1 MKFFRLDLL
10 TLLISLFILN
20 SCKNQDTIGLGV
32 NSATQ
37 LSNNL
42 IDTSTIIVNT
52 IPDDS
57 VATSAL
63 PVTPLSYFKDPLFG
77 TTEANLA
84 IDLNLPGSTAY
95 VIPPGTISIDS
106 AILVLRYAPGF
117 YGDSIASRYKV
128 NVYQLAERL
137 FASSK
142 YINTKKWKYDSS
154 NLLGT
159 KSFFSRTGDSIKI
172 VQAVAGG
179 PDTLVKIP
187 PQLRIPINPNFI
199 NNILYN
205 ASATQLSSNL
215 VFQNNVKGLYI
226 TLDKNQSGP
235 GGTFMFA
242 LDSAAAIQIY
252 YKNFDGTAIDTASVS
267 LPSVLHAAEIKHTYS
282 TTVQAELSNTTT
294 PGKGIYIQGLGGL
307 RTRISFPYL
316 KNIVKSLGSN
326 IVINRAELVITA
338 APGST
343 IPFAPV
349 RKLTIYRYDLAN
361 QRALVEDATSP
372 GDPRAFGAATF
383 GGFYNAPSQ
392 QYHFLLTAYIQDLL
406 SGGADHGTFIG
417 VVPNDTNNTMAVTAQ
432 VDGRTS
438 AVGPDNAAGADTRTP
453 LRIKLNLIYTK
464 IAK

>member
-20 SCKNQDTIGLGV
+20 SCKNQNTIGLGV
-32 NSATQ
+32 NSTTQ
-37 LSNNL
+37 LNGTL

-52 IPDDS
+52 IPEDS
-57 VATSAL
+57 VVTSAL
-63 PVTPLSYFKDPLFG
+63 LATPLSYFKDPLFG

-84 IDLNLPGSTAY
+84 IDLNLPNRTAY

-128 NVYQLAERL
+128 NVYQLTERL
-137 FASSK
+137 FPGSK
-142 YINTKKWKYDSS
+142 YLNTKKWKYDSS
-154 NLLGT
+154 SLLGT
-159 KSFFSRTGDSIKI
+159 RSFFSRTGDSIKI
-172 VQAVAGG
+172 IQAVAGG

-199 NNILYN
+199 NNVLYN
-205 ASATQLSSNL
+205 ASTTQLSSNL
-215 VFQNNVKGLYI
+215 VFTNNVKGLYI

-242 LDSAAAIQIY
+242 LDSAARIQIY
-252 YKNFDGTAIDTASVS
+252 YKNYDGTAIDTASVS
-267 LPSVLHAAEIKHTYS
+267 LPSILHAAEIKHTYS
-282 TTVQAELSNTTT
+282 TTVQAELNNTTT
-294 PGKGIYIQGLGGL
+294 TSGKAIYLQGLGGL

-343 IPFAPV
+343 IPFMPV

-361 QRALVEDATSP
+361 QRALVEDATP
-372 GDPRAFGAATF
+372 GDPRAFGTTGF
-383 GGFYNAPSQ
+383 GGFYNAPTQ

-406 SGGADHGTFIG
+406 AGATDHGTFIG
-417 VVPNDTNNTMAVTAQ
+417 VVPNNINNTIAATAQ
-432 VDGRTS
+432 VDGRTFAIGTDKTS
-438 AVGPDNAAGADTRTP
+438 PY
-453 LRIKLNLIYTK
+453 RIKLNLIYTK